1 MLVPLIVPVY
11 QEQERGNNNE
21 AYCNPE
27 LYEGNSLSVGPYG

>member
-1 MLVPLIVPVY
+1 MLVPLTMPGS

-21 AYCNPE
+21 AYCDPE